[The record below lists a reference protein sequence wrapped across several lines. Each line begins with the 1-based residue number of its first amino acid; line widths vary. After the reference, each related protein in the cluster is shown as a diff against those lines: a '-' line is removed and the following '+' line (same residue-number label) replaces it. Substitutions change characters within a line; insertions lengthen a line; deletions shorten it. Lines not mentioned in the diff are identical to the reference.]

1 MKMWLRIG
9 ALLSFMLCFISNGSL
24 MPAYAEPLTPE
35 QQKAVEDAVR
45 AYMQQQNTSGAG
57 APPPPAGTMSDTETT
72 RLDQLGQPR
81 SQGKKYGS
89 TMEGSGKLIYAR
101 PFVASPKAI
110 VGGYYDFEYI
120 NKANDGAPSNFDQ
133 HRLVPFIYGDVSD
146 RLKFAVELEIEHGGV
161 GSSGNTDLKV
171 EFATADYLITEPI
184 NLRAGIILLP
194 LGKFNLLHDSPLRDL
209 SERPIVNQRIIP
221 TTLHQPGVGL
231 YGTFYPSQ
239 LSQLNYEI
247 YVTSGFTNAFSG
259 GVGPG
264 SQSNITNT
272 NGLRSARSNSTAFD
286 NNDGKAVAGRLAFSP
301 LLGVEV
307 GGSGFHGAYDP
318 DSNRNITI
326 TALDW
331 TLQRGPFELIGEAAW
346 SWIEDNNLTRA
357 GTPINDAQH
366 AEEMWGYYIQLN
378 YHFLPEFLTRLAPT
392 HFRPDV
398 STFTGVVRWEEV
410 NLGADLPNTEIGRLG
425 ERQRLT
431 VGLNF
436 RPTEDSVVKLDV
448 QYSPKE
454 RRGNS
459 RIHDYGFVGSVATY
473 F

>member
-1 MKMWLRIG
+1 MKKYLRRG
-9 ALLSFMLCFISNGSL
+9 VLCLFITVLGLYGFVGRVS
-24 MPAYAEPLTPE
+24 AETLTPA
-35 QQKAVEDAVR
+35 QKKAVEEAVQE
-45 AYMQQQNTSGAG
+45 YIQQQQSAVGG
-57 APPPPAGTMSDTETT
+57 APPPPSGAVSDSGKNRIE
-72 RLDQLGQPR
+72 QLGQPR
-81 SQGKKYGS
+81 SGGKKYDS

-101 PFVASPKAI
+101 PFVSSPKAI
-110 VGGYYDFEYI
+110 VGGYYDFEYW
-120 NKANDGAPSNFDQ
+120 NKANDGSPSNFDQ

-146 RLKFAVELEIEHGGV
+146 RLKFAAEIEIEHGGDD
-161 GSSGNTDLKV
+161 SSGNADIKV
-171 EFATADYLITEPI
+171 EFATADYLIAEPL

-194 LGKFNLLHDSPLRDL
+194 LGKFNLLHDAPLRDL
-209 SERPIVNQRIIP
+209 TERPLVAQRIIP
-221 TTLHQPGVGL
+221 STLHQPGVGT
-231 YGTFYPSQ
+231 YGTFYPTR

-259 GVGPG
+259 GAT
-264 SQSNITNT
+264 SSNITNT

-286 NNDGKAVAGRLAFSP
+286 NNDGKAVVGRVAFSP
-301 LLGVEV
+301 LLGIEI
-307 GGSGFHGAYDP
+307 GGSGFHGSYDP
-318 DSNRNITI
+318 MSDRMLTI

-346 SWIEDNNLTRA
+346 SWIEDNNLTLA
-357 GTPINDAQH
+357 GTPINDARH

-378 YHFLPEFLTRLAPT
+378 YHFMPEFLTRLAPT

-398 STFTGVVRWEEV
+398 STFTGVIRWEEL
-410 NLGADLPNTEIGRLG
+410 NLGADLPNSEIGRLG

-459 RIHDYGFVGSVATY
+459 RIHDYGFIGSVATY